1 MPANLLG
8 ELCAL
13 FVAILG
19 SIIFYFTI
27 IFYLKI
33 KEVDYL
39 WAKVMARLK
48 NRRRTR

>member
-1 MPANLLG
+1 MGYMPTNLLG

-13 FVAILG
+13 VIAILG
-19 SIIFYFTI
+19 SILFYFTV

-39 WAKVMARLK
+39 WARLLARLR
-48 NRRRTR
+48 NR